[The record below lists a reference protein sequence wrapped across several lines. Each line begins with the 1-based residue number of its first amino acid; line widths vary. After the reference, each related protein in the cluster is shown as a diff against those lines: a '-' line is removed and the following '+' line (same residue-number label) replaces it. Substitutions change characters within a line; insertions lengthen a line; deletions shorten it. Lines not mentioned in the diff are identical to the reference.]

1 MLVASFYLVNII
13 DFAVETQ
20 DAKLSALKAEVLL
33 PAIASFK
40 LATRAAIEEIEVFT
54 DLEKTCLIG
63 DVEDA
68 WSRLEAG

>member
-1 MLVASFYLVNII
+1 MNII
-13 DFAVETQ
+13 DFAVEAQ
-20 DAKLSALKAEVLL
+20 DAKLAALKAQVLL

-63 DVEDA
+63 EIEDA
-68 WSRLEAG
+68 WARLEGG